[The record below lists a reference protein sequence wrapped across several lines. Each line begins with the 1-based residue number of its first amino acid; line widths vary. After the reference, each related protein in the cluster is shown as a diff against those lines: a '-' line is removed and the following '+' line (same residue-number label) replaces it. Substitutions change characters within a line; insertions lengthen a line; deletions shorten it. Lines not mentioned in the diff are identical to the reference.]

1 MHGPALGQS
10 SPFVAKLQRAVE
22 LAADHASA
30 ALRGITY
37 SQRMDTEGTTDMVA
51 GS

>member
-22 LAADHASA
+22 LAADHASGRTARHHVLA
-30 ALRGITY
+30 AGGYGRYYGH
-37 SQRMDTEGTTDMVA
+37 
-51 GS
+51 GSRL